1 MFLRVL
7 TFGALSLL
15 PAPLLGAQDDLAS
28 RIRGLERAVAALRDL
43 PGVNLKV
50 NGEVVPPEAW
60 QRSLVYIAGSQLM
73 EKKILQFIIE
83 DRIDE
88 LVQEELDRKK
98 EPLVEPRVKA
108 RLEAEEEA
116 FKKAHPGKSWDEWL
130 QAHDSSRADRTME
143 IREEVRKKVHLPNE
157 KALAAKLRAKWLQV
171 KDAEIQ
177 KRIDETIKR
186 FQEKNP
192 DQDFWKIVARTGNT
206 KKDYWNLA
214 RTTML
219 FNRLFFPGK
228 PDEWP
233 SVTREAIYA
242 SAGQNGK
249 AFFDN
254 IAKAVNEGKQ
264 KQVPPLF
271 MAIFQKWCLKKFK
284 EWADIRYASDG
295 LDPKYVLS
303 FNGRTWSTREAFR
316 QIEQSISPVD
326 RNRALLEIVLRTAL
340 RQELRK
346 KGFWIDRKEFKKAWE
361 KHVAPFKGSIFT
373 IDVIALTFKGYPSME
388 AYRARF
394 RLIEGFRRML
404 EKQGG
409 FDDAHLA
416 AFVPKVER
424 FLGNGTVD
432 LELIRFPAKDDSVNR
447 WIPHGFE
454 MAKARADL
462 VLSQI
467 EKGEI
472 TFERAREDLGTWPP
486 EAKHGGILSRK
497 ARNELR
503 KELGENE
510 YMDFLQG
517 FSMGDFLF
525 DEAPVGKIVGPLRSV
540 EGWYL
545 AKVVRRYPATQ
556 AVTLKDPKMKD
567 MIVQEYQVRKF
578 MAWADEV
585 AARIRLE

>member
-1 MFLRVL
+1 MFFRAL

-15 PAPLLGAQDDLAS
+15 PLPLLGAQEDLAS
-28 RIRGLERAVAALRDL
+28 RIQGLERAVAALRAL

-60 QRSLVYIAGSQLM
+60 QRSLVYIAGTQLL

-83 DRIDE
+83 ERIDE
-88 LVQEELDRKK
+88 LVQKELDARK

-108 RLEAEEEA
+108 RLEAEEKA
-116 FKKAHPGKSWDEWL
+116 FLKKHPGKSWDEWL

-143 IREEVRKKVHLPNE
+143 IREEERKKVHLPNE

-171 KDAEIQ
+171 KDADVQ
-177 KRIDETIKR
+177 KRIQETIRR

-192 DQDFWKIVARTGNT
+192 DMDFWKIVARSGNS

-228 PDEWP
+228 PSEWP

-254 IAKAVNEGKQ
+254 ISKAVNEGKQ

-271 MAIFQKWCLKKFK
+271 MAIFQKWCLAKFK

-295 LDPKYVLS
+295 LDPRYVLY
-303 FNGRTWSTREAFR
+303 FNGRTYSTREAFR
-316 QIEQSISPVD
+316 QIEKRISPLD

-346 KGFWIDRKEFKKAWE
+346 RGFWIDRKEFKKAWE
-361 KHVAPFKGSIFT
+361 KHVAPYKGSIFT
-373 IDVIALTFKGYPSME
+373 IDVIAKTFKGYPSME

-394 RLIEGFRRML
+394 RLIEGYRRML
-404 EKQGG
+404 EKRGEL
-409 FDDAHLA
+409 DDAHLA
-416 AFVPKVER
+416 AFAPKVER
-424 FLGNGTVD
+424 FLGNGAVE
-432 LELIRFPAKDDSVNR
+432 LELIRFPAKDDSVNK

-454 MAKARADL
+454 IAKGKADL
-462 VLSQI
+462 VLTQI

-472 TFERAREDLGTWPP
+472 TFEKARADLGVWPP
-486 EAKHGGILSRK
+486 EVKHAGIMGRK
-497 ARNELR
+497 SRNELR

-510 YMDFLQG
+510 YMDFIQG
-517 FSMGDFLF
+517 YSMGDFLF

-540 EGWYL
+540 DGWYL
-545 AKVVRRYPATQ
+545 AKVVRRYPPTQ
-556 AVTLKDPKMKD
+556 AVTIKDPKMKE
-567 MIVQEYQVRKF
+567 ITSQEYLVRRF
-578 MAWADEV
+578 MKWADQV
-585 AARIRLE
+585 ASKIRLE